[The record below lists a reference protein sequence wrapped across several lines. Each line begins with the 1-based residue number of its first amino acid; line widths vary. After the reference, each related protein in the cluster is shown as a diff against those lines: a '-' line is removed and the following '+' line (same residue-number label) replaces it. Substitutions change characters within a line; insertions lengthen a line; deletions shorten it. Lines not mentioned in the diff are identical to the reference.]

1 MAAPDEKTTLVGET
15 ETEAEEKAKA
25 KKEFIGAALSICLL
39 VSVACSKT
47 LLTKQLFSSVST
59 PVAFSALSAIATCIC
74 LVPVFLIFPKQ
85 WAGLMLQKEILMGF
99 GVVCVFV
106 ATDMGCTNTAVLLL
120 SVALQQC
127 ILATSPF
134 WTVIIESIV
143 KKKSQ
148 HPLIYMT
155 ISLLV
160 AGAIF
165 TNLGSQ
171 ASETNPLGIMM
182 MMIAVLASSTK
193 NVFIK
198 KTLDETKKHYSSLAF
213 LFWLDCFILLVLV
226 PWSVINGE
234 ASILLFQPRPL
245 GEWVQLT
252 ATAAFGGVRALSQ
265 FMVLAYASA
274 TTLPTAS
281 LTTQTLTILLSIP
294 IFHTQLTVYMVI
306 GVSITLSASALYT
319 YFKISKVLEGGDKKK
334 EKPAESP
341 A

>member
-1 MAAPDEKTTLVGET
+1 MSAPDEKTPLAGS
-15 ETEAEEKAKA
+15 EAEEAEKKAQA
-25 KKEFIGAALSICLL
+25 KKEFIGAFLSICLL

-47 LLTKQLFSSVST
+47 LLTKQLFASVST
-59 PVAFSALSAIATCIC
+59 PVAFSALSAIATVIC

-85 WAGLMLQKEILMGF
+85 WAGLKADSEILVGF
-99 GVVCVFV
+99 GVVCLFV

-143 KKKSQ
+143 KKKAQ
-148 HPLIYMT
+148 HPLIYVT

-165 TNLGSQ
+165 TNLGSS
-171 ASETNPLGIMM
+171 ATETNPVGIAMM
-182 MMIAVLASSTK
+182 MVAVLASSTK

-198 KTLDETKKHYSSLAF
+198 KTLDATKKHYSSLAF
-213 LFWLDCFILLVLV
+213 LFWLDNFILLILV
-226 PWSVINGE
+226 PWSIINGE
-234 ASILLFQPRPL
+234 ASILLFQARPL
-245 GEWVQLT
+245 GEWVQLV

-274 TTLPTAS
+274 TTLSTAS

-294 IFHTQLTVYMVI
+294 IFHTALTTYMVI
-306 GVSITLSASALYT
+306 GISITLSASALYT
-319 YFKISKVLEGGDKKK
+319 YFKISKVLEPKK
-334 EKPAESP
+334 EKPPPAAEP
-341 A
+341 

>member
-1 MAAPDEKTTLVGET
+1 MSTPDEKTPLTP
-15 ETEAEEKAKA
+15 EAEEAEKKAQA
-25 KKEFIGAALSICLL
+25 KKEFIGAFLSICLL
-39 VSVACSKT
+39 VTVACSKT
-47 LLTKQLFSSVST
+47 LLTKQLFASVST
-59 PVAFSALSAIATCIC
+59 PVAFSALSAIATVVC

-85 WAGLMLQKEILMGF
+85 WAGLKSDKEILIGF
-99 GVVCVFV
+99 GVVCCFV

-143 KKKSQ
+143 KKKAQ
-148 HPLIYMT
+148 HPLIYLT

-171 ASETNPLGIMM
+171 ASETNPVGIFM

-198 KTLDETKKHYSSLAF
+198 KTLDATKKHYSSLAF
-213 LFWLDCFILLVLV
+213 LFWLDCFILIILV
-226 PWSVINGE
+226 PWSFINGE
-234 ASILLFQPRPL
+234 VWILFGVSRPL
-245 GEWVQLT
+245 GEWVQLI
-252 ATAAFGGVRALSQ
+252 ATAAFGGARALSQ

-274 TTLPTAS
+274 TTLSTAS

-294 IFHTQLTVYMVI
+294 IFHTALNTFMVI
-306 GVSITLSASALYT
+306 GICITLSSSGLYT
-319 YFKISKVLEGGDKKK
+319 YFKI
-334 EKPAESP
+334 
-341 A
+341 